1 MTETKTDTAVQT
13 VERVGTAQLSQ
24 IPLGGY
30 RTFRVPDA
38 RAIFTAQVQAYRLAR
53 VLGCRF
59 SASAD
64 FVNNT
69 ITITRM
75 PLTDGARRRRTKGG
89 GV

>member
-24 IPLGGY
+24 IPPGGY

-38 RAIFTAQVQAYRLAR
+38 RAIFTAR

-69 ITITRM
+69 VTITRM